1 MQSWTAVALD
11 SDGDFTSFNTAEQ
24 AAIRDLW
31 QRAAEDF
38 APFDVDVTTE
48 EPATFGPRTIRSLIT
63 RSFDANGVDLPGAS
77 VLTFRLGSSAVL
89 PPCCDG
95 LT

>member
-1 MQSWTAVALD
+1 MALD
-11 SDGDFTSFNTAEQ
+11 SDGDFTSFNAAEQ
-24 AAIRDLW
+24 AAIARIW